1 MKRKVINVMIGL
13 FVAGLFCLTG
23 CGGGGGTE
31 TTPTPTPTP
40 IGTTFNL
47 TTFKGFLTGTGAAG
61 SQMSFTLT
69 GSDTSGNA
77 YSGSFTLASDGPT
90 TFEGQSTTKS
100 RVIITLTKTSTG
112 TSANDTITEY
122 FLASNGNFYK
132 QIDSTGV
139 TGIPSIQTPIADNV
153 NVGDLGN
160 LWNITNS
167 DGTSESCTWKLD
179 ADFNNNSKLILSFV
193 TKSPSNVVTEHEE
206 DTFYLNSNGNPYK
219 YSVTFTS
226 NGQTL
231 SMYGN
236 RN

>member
-1 MKRKVINVMIGL
+1 MKRKVIKVMIGL
-13 FVAGLFCLTG
+13 FVAGMFCLTG
-23 CGGGGGTE
+23 CGGGGSTE
-31 TTPTPTPTP
+31 TTQTPTPT
-40 IGTTFNL
+40 GTTVNL
-47 TTFKGFLTGTGAAG
+47 TTFKGFLTGTAAAG

-77 YSGSFTLASDGPT
+77 YSGSFALASDGTT

-112 TSANDTITEY
+112 ASATGTFTEY
-122 FLASNGNFYK
+122 FLATNGNLYK
-132 QIDSTGV
+132 QIDSSGV
-139 TGIPSIQTPIADNV
+139 TGVPSVQTPIADNV
-153 NVGDLGN
+153 HVGDLGN
-160 LWNITNS
+160 LWNVTNS

-193 TKSPSNVVTEHEE
+193 TKNSFNVLTELEE
-206 DTFYLNSNGNPYK
+206 DTFYLNSNGTPYK
-219 YSVTFTS
+219 YAVTFTS

-231 SMYGN
+231 SMSGN